1 MVSLDFVQSTISDE
15 LEQLNAIIKEYLM
28 SKSTLMQHV
37 VASYLQSKGKQ
48 IRPILVILSA
58 KVFSNV
64 TPNVLYA
71 AASLEML
78 HNASL
83 IHDDVV
89 DESKLRRGKATIN
102 SIWDNRIAVLVGDFF
117 VSAALDCAVK
127 TGKFPIVKTMSNL
140 GRELAIGEVEQI
152 DNARNHIVNQ
162 ERYFEIISQKTA
174 SLFRSCVEVGGYAI
188 DVPDEQM
195 VGLREFASLFGLCFQ
210 IRDDIF
216 DYYDDPIIG
225 KPTGNDLREGK
236 ITLPLLYALEK
247 TDVPE
252 HKEMIA
258 LAQKEMLSTEEISTL
273 IDFAKREGGIEY
285 AYDKMQQLRDKA
297 CSILDKYPQNDA
309 ITSFKN
315 IFDYIISRKL

>member
-1 MVSLDFVQSTISDE
+1 
-15 LEQLNAIIKEYLM
+15 
-28 SKSTLMQHV
+28 
-37 VASYLQSKGKQ
+37 
-48 IRPILVILSA
+48 
-58 KVFSNV
+58 
-64 TPNVLYA
+64 
-71 AASLEML
+71 ML
-78 HNASL
+78 
-83 IHDDVV
+83 
-89 DESKLRRGKATIN
+89 
-102 SIWDNRIAVLVGDFF
+102 
-117 VSAALDCAVK
+117 
-127 TGKFPIVKTMSNL
+127 PNL
-140 GRELAIGEVEQI
+140 GR
-152 DNARNHIVNQ
+152 HI
-162 ERYFEIISQKTA
+162 R
-174 SLFRSCVEVGGYAI
+174 L
-188 DVPDEQM
+188 
-195 VGLREFASLFGLCFQ
+195 
-210 IRDDIF
+210 
-216 DYYDDPIIG
+216 YDDPIIG